1 MTTET
6 VAHPEQ
12 RPVMTVAEVCRVTG
26 LHRDTVYDLA
36 RRKELPGLVRLGKRV
51 LIARKAFMNAMD
63 TGWTPDR

>member
-6 VAHPEQ
+6 VTPPEQ
-12 RPVMTVAEVCRVTG
+12 RPVMTVAEVCQVTG

-36 RRKELPGLVRLGKRV
+36 RRRELPGLVRLGKRV

-63 TGWTPDR
+63 TGWTPEK